1 MFIPNLPKP
10 IRWIAHPADRIN
22 VAMALAAPP
31 LLFAPFFV
39 AVPGLYVAAYGIA
52 LFLFFGKSNYL
63 LHLHIH
69 RPFCCI
75 RLLNLLVELALGA
88 VTAMVSSNW
97 RIQHLY
103 GHHRGID
110 MPYRGDRSWELEKYS
125 PARALSY
132 SAGSIWGTFY
142 GPYKESF
149 RKGILANVRTPIN
162 YRWAFIE
169 HTLLAVFVAALFVW
183 QPTLV
188 LIYLL
193 PWYFV
198 THFVTRYVDYLNH
211 YGCDEHSSNPYVRAN
226 NSLDAEFNSSTHNF
240 GYHTAHHI
248 RPGAHWTELPE
259 IHRKI
264 ADKIPKNCLKPVSWS
279 GLLLPTISFFRASA
293 ACSAAV
299 RGRWVT
305 GASIYPH

>member
-1 MFIPNLPKP
+1 MSDLPNSR
-10 IRWIAHPADRIN
+10 RWISHPADRIN
-22 VAMALAAPP
+22 VAQALVAPP

-39 AVPGLYVAAYGIA
+39 PVPDLLAATYEII
-52 LFLFFGKSNYL
+52 LFMFFGKSNYL

-69 RPFCCI
+69 RSFCRI
-75 RLLNLLVELALGA
+75 GPLNLAVELALGA

-110 MPYRGDRSWELEKYS
+110 IPYRGDRSWQLEKYS

-132 SAGSIWGTFY
+132 SIGSIWGTFY
-142 GPYKESF
+142 GPYIECF
-149 RKGILANVRTPIN
+149 RKGILSNVTQPLN
-162 YRWAFIE
+162 YRWAFVE
-169 HTLLAVFVAALFVW
+169 HTLLVLLVGTLFAW
-183 QPTLV
+183 QPKLTLT
-188 LIYLL
+188 YLL

-198 THFVTRYVDYLNH
+198 THFITRYVDYLNH
-211 YGCDEHSSNPYVRAN
+211 YGCDEHSSNPYERAN
-226 NSLDAEFNSSTHNF
+226 NSLDISFNSSTHNF

-264 ADKIPKNCLKPVSWS
+264 SDKIPQQYLKSVSWS
-279 GLLLPTISFFRASA
+279 GLFLLYHFYLSR
-293 ACSAAV
+293 
-299 RGRWVT
+299 RGRM
-305 GASIYPH
+305 